1 MQICV
6 IGAGVVGVTSA
17 YALAR
22 EGHQITLI
30 DSLHRPGEL
39 TSKANGGQLSYSY
52 VAPLAGPG
60 VISSM
65 PGWLLKSDSPLRF
78 RPKLELHQWRWLF
91 SFLQACNQ
99 STSARTTSEM
109 LTLSALS
116 QATLH
121 EWQQTLSLD
130 FDHKTN
136 GKLIIHRDKGSL
148 EAARKL
154 VEYQAQHGSKQSVL
168 SQKEV
173 LGLEPALEQIGHL
186 VAGGVFTQDDEAG
199 DCNAFTQSLFDH
211 LRTDFDLDYR
221 MGTTVRRLVREQ
233 GRIVSAVTDQDVIHA
248 DAFVVANGLA
258 CRELLHPIG
267 CDVPVYGL
275 KGYSLTIPL
284 SQSGQSP
291 QISIT
296 DYQRRIVYARIGNSL
311 RAAAMVDI
319 GDETTDIRPDRI
331 RSLAQQVKETF
342 PGLEVDQAEPWA
354 GLRPAT
360 PSGKPIV
367 DRTPDSTNL
376 WLNVGHGA
384 LGFTLACAT
393 ATLLADKISGRPTR
407 IESRPFELSGH
418 R

>member
-1 MQICV
+1 MRICV

-17 YALAR
+17 YALAS

-30 DSLHRPGEL
+30 DRLHGPGEL

-60 VISSM
+60 VISNM
-65 PGWLLKSDSPLRF
+65 PGWLLNSDSPLRF
-78 RPKLELHQWRWLF
+78 RPKLDLHQWRWLL
-91 SFLQACNQ
+91 SFLRACNQ
-99 STSARTTSEM
+99 STSARSTSEM

-116 QATLH
+116 QTTLH
-121 EWQQTLSLD
+121 SWQQTLALD

-136 GKLIIHRDKGSL
+136 GKLIIHRDRNSF
-148 EAARKL
+148 ESARKL
-154 VEYQAQHGSKQSVL
+154 VDYQARYGSKQSVL
-168 SQKEV
+168 SRNEV
-173 LGLEPALEQIGHL
+173 LALEPSLEQIGHL
-186 VAGGVFTQDDEAG
+186 IAGGVFTEDDEAG
-199 DCNAFTQSLFDH
+199 DCHRFTQALFDH
-211 LRTDFDLDYR
+211 LRSDFDLDYR
-221 MGTTVRRLVREQ
+221 MGTTVKRLVREQ
-233 GRIVSAVTDQDVIHA
+233 GRIVSAVTDHDVIHA

-258 CRELLHPIG
+258 CRELLRPLG

-275 KGYSLTIPL
+275 KGYSLGIPL
-284 SQSGQSP
+284 GESGQTP

-296 DYQRRIVYARIGNSL
+296 DYQRRIVYARIGNTL

-319 GDETTDIRPDRI
+319 GDETTDIRPDRM
-331 RSLAQQVKETF
+331 RSLARQVKETF
-342 PGLEVDQAEPWA
+342 PELEVDQGVPWA

-367 DRTPDSTNL
+367 DRTPDTANL
-376 WLNVGHGA
+376 WLNIGHGA

-393 ATLLADKISGRPTR
+393 AVLVADKISGRPTS
-407 IESRPFELSGH
+407 IEARPFELSAH